1 MKHLLTREKV
11 CEFAQKTCD
20 FAHTTHKY
28 ILYICPDMA
37 KKGKI
42 LVVDD
47 NEDILFA
54 LNLLLAPHVEK
65 VKVTTQPSRIEY
77 FMTNFVPDVILL
89 DMNFSRDAVNGDEG
103 FECLKRILK
112 QDPEAIVVF
121 MTAYTDTDK
130 VARAI
135 KAGATDFV
143 SKPGEKEQLLV
154 TLSTA
159 VKLSESQ
166 KKVRKLKEQIDA
178 LNGQADKQPEMI
190 GKSPAM
196 RQVNETI

>member
-121 MTAYTDTDK
+121 MT
-130 VARAI
+130 I
-135 KAGATDFV
+135 
-143 SKPGEKEQLLV
+143 P
-154 TLSTA
+154 
-159 VKLSESQ
+159 
-166 KKVRKLKEQIDA
+166 
-178 LNGQADKQPEMI
+178 
-190 GKSPAM
+190 
-196 RQVNETI
+196 